1 MILLLFFLR
10 FSFRG
15 CCCCAR
21 GRRRHRSSVSGRRRG
36 RGRWMDEPLEE
47 RPDLRPPPS
56 ESHPVLLEPR
66 EVAVPVRG
74 CHEKGEQQV
83 HRDLANERARV
94 SVESLDLRVR
104 VRVQSPVA
112 GRAQNVRSNP
122 RCKRSLGRRFCEPT
136 FRRDFPSLTRT
147 LGPCT
152 TGKSRACVS
161 SPPRCCPPGNAV
173 SCPYREREREN
184 RITVWRGSLPLNSSP
199 PHSDLRTFRRCPTV
213 AAVRRPHSRQSACSK
228 SRARPGR
235 TRTPAR
241 PPGRASTRVPSRRQ
255 LACTETP
262 PPTTTAPSR
271 TAPVYH

>member
-15 CCCCAR
+15 CAR

-83 HRDLANERARV
+83 HRDLANECARV

-104 VRVQSPVA
+104 VRVRVQSPVEHRTYA
-112 GRAQNVRSNP
+112 ATTDANDHWGD
-122 RCKRSLGRRFCEPT
+122 GRRFCAVRSVAE
-136 FRRDFPSLTRT
+136 FPSLTRT

-152 TGKSRACVS
+152 TGKSRVFLL
-161 SPPRCCPPGNAV
+161 PRDAV
-173 SCPYREREREN
+173 HRGTPYRI
-184 RITVWRGSLPLNSSP
+184 RIDRKYEGLTFGGAVWL
-199 PHSDLRTFRRCPTV
+199 
-213 AAVRRPHSRQSACSK
+213 
-228 SRARPGR
+228 
-235 TRTPAR
+235 
-241 PPGRASTRVPSRRQ
+241 
-255 LACTETP
+255 
-262 PPTTTAPSR
+262 
-271 TAPVYH
+271 